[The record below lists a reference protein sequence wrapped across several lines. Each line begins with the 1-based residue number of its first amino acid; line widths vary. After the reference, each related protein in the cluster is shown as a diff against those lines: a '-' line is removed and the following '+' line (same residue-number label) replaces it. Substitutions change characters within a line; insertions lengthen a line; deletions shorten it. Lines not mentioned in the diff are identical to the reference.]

1 MGNLFHTFFTEPI
14 LNGIV
19 LLYNI
24 LPGNDFG
31 IAIVVLTIIIR
42 TLLIPMAKKGITSQ
56 RALQKI
62 QPEVK
67 KIRKKY
73 KEDPQKMTQKTMDL
87 YKRENIHPMSGFLPL
102 LVQIPVIFGLFRAI
116 MTLFPR
122 NGDTVDMGMLR
133 DELYSFVAFPEVFE
147 SAGIFGSVPDLAGQS
162 LVLAV
167 LAGLGQLVQSR
178 LTFKKQKGSD
188 KKEEGMQNAM
198 RVQMQYVFPVV
209 TVFIAASLP
218 AALALYWFTATV
230 FAAAQH
236 AVLLRNEPDEEAST
250 TNKKKK

>member
-1 MGNLFHTFFTEPI
+1 MGNLFNTFFTEPI

-19 LLYNI
+19 LLYNV

-42 TLLIPMAKKGITSQ
+42 ALLIPMAKKGIQSQ
-56 RALQKI
+56 RSLQKI

-73 KEDPQKMTQKTMDL
+73 KEDPQKMTQKTLEL
-87 YKRENIHPMSGFLPL
+87 YKREDIHPMSGFVPL

-122 NGDTVDMGMLR
+122 NGDMVDMGLLHE
-133 DELYSFVAFPEVFE
+133 ELYSFVTFPEVFE
-147 SAGIFGSVPDLAGQS
+147 SAGLFGSIPDLAGQS
-162 LVLAV
+162 IILAV
-167 LAGLGQLVQSR
+167 LAGIGQLIQSR
-178 LTFKKQKGSD
+178 LAFKKQGNSD

-198 RVQMQYVFPVV
+198 RVQMQYIFPVI

-230 FAAAQH
+230 FAAGQQ
-236 AVLLRNEPDEEAST
+236 AVFLRHEEQEESSKS
-250 TNKKKK
+250 KKKKS